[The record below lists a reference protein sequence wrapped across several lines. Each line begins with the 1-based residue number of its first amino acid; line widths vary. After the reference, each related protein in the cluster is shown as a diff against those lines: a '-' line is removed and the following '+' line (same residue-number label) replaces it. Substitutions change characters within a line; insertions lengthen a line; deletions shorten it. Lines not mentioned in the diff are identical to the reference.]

1 MIVFDKFNPIK
12 KTSHSTKE
20 NYLKVTEKIPTLKN
34 LILVYKH
41 AEQENRFGSE
51 SKIVTEKDKA
61 FVRALIDGDT
71 KLFETLGKE
80 IVNYCDAI
88 LNEKCTYTRDPK
100 YKNMV
105 PFFDALFDE
114 LKKDGL
120 ILYKYLPD
128 LAASDSELKNNDE
141 LIELFRDEFV
151 TWCKTKFP
159 TNCYK
164 RKVYRDV
171 SMLGYVFET
180 CTYSSTDEKNP
191 DEDTYKQFDEYLRV
205 VYDSVY
211 EHFKAIKAK
220 YNKQLAKNNFQKP
233 IDKRSFIRQITNIQ

>member
-12 KTSHSTKE
+12 KTIHSTKE
-20 NYLKVTEKIPTLKN
+20 QYLKATEKIPTLKN

-51 SKIVTEKDKA
+51 SKTVTEKDKA
-61 FVRALIDGDT
+61 FIRALIDGDT

-100 YKNMV
+100 YKNMI

-120 ILYKYLPD
+120 VLYKYLPD
-128 LAASDSELKNNDE
+128 LVTLEHEVEHRHQEQRYECAGRKAAHD
-141 LIELFRDEFV
+141 
-151 TWCKTKFP
+151 
-159 TNCYK
+159 
-164 RKVYRDV
+164 
-171 SMLGYVFET
+171 
-180 CTYSSTDEKNP
+180 
-191 DEDTYKQFDEYLRV
+191 YLAQRR
-205 VYDSVY
+205 
-211 EHFKAIKAK
+211 
-220 YNKQLAKNNFQKP
+220 
-233 IDKRSFIRQITNIQ
+233 IDLRAFACGDCHRHDA